1 MNLDTLPVGWSKG
14 ILDTIITHPRSI
26 FIADSFSQLPGYHNV
41 WYKIPEEERSGW
53 HLFDSRILSMGTSAD
68 NEDILIH
75 EYCFYP
81 RLSEPDDLN
90 YIEPNS
96 EWLWIEWMN
105 LR

>member
-1 MNLDTLPVGWSKG
+1 
-14 ILDTIITHPRSI
+14 
-26 FIADSFSQLPGYHNV
+26 
-41 WYKIPEEERSGW
+41 
-53 HLFDSRILSMGTSAD
+53 MGTSAD